1 MSERALLEAARA
13 GDEDAFRSLI
23 EPHRERVHAHCYRML
38 NSVQDAE
45 DAFQETLLRA
55 WRGLDS
61 FRGRSTIGSWL
72 YTIATN
78 ACLRILET
86 RHKRPLGLDAE
97 LAEELS
103 DPGPTPEAGYEQRET
118 AELAFAA
125 VLRYLPARQR
135 VVLVLREVLAFTA
148 AESAEIL
155 ATTAQ
160 AVNSALQRARRTL
173 DERFAELREQA
184 ASEALGEALA
194 RVKAERLAASLAQGD
209 VAAIVA
215 GLDERAPAMSL
226 GPVRDLTLRVDDRR
240 HPPRLASPRSH
251 CRRHGLARRSDPAH
265 GARDQGAALRPGC
278 GPGRVRS

>member
-38 NSVQDAE
+38 RSVQDAE

-97 LAEELS
+97 LEELS
-103 DPGPTPEAGYEQRET
+103 DPGPTPEAGYEQRDT

-184 ASEALGEALA
+184 GSETFGEALA
-194 RVKAERLAASLAQGD
+194 RVKAERLAASLSQGD

-226 GPVRDLTLRVDDRR
+226 GSGADLTPRADDRR

-251 CRRHGLARRSDPAH
+251 CWRHGLARRCDAAH
-265 GARDQGAALRPGC
+265 GARDQSAALRPGC
-278 GPGRVRS
+278 GTGRVRS

>member
-13 GDEDAFRSLI
+13 GDEEAFRALI
-23 EPHRERVHAHCYRML
+23 EPHRERVQAHCRRML

-45 DAFQETLLRA
+45 DALQETLLRA
-55 WRGLDS
+55 WRGLGS

-97 LAEELS
+97 LEELS
-103 DPGPTPEAGYEQRET
+103 DPGPTPEAGYEQRDT

-155 ATTAQ
+155 ATTVQ

-173 DERFAELREQA
+173 DERFAELTHRTG
-184 ASEALGEALA
+184 SEAGARAKAQRLVSSLA
-194 RVKAERLAASLAQGD
+194 RGD
-209 VAAIVA
+209 VGAILA
-215 GLDERAPAMSL
+215 GLDEPKPAMSR
-226 GPVRDLTLRVDDRR
+226 GPRADLTLRVDDRR
-240 HPPRLASPRSH
+240 HPPRLASPWSH
-251 CRRHGLARRSDPAH
+251 CRRHGLARRCDPAR
-265 GARDQGAALRPGC
+265 GAGDPSSALRPGC
-278 GPGRVRS
+278 GPGRVRT

>member
-38 NSVQDAE
+38 RSVQDAE

-97 LAEELS
+97 LEELS
-103 DPGPTPEAGYEQRET
+103 DPGPTPEAGYEQRDT

-148 AESAEIL
+148 AESAGIL

-184 ASEALGEALA
+184 GSETFGEALA
-194 RVKAERLAASLAQGD
+194 RVKAERLAASLSQGD

-251 CRRHGLARRSDPAH
+251 CRSHGLARRCNPAY
-265 GARDQGAALRPGC
+265 GTRDQSAALRPGC

>member
-1 MSERALLEAARA
+1 MSERALLEAARV

-23 EPHRERVHAHCYRML
+23 EPHRERLQGHCYRML
-38 NSVQDAE
+38 RSVQDAE
-45 DAFQETLLRA
+45 DAFQDTLIRA

-86 RHKRPLGLDAE
+86 RRKRPLDLDAE
-97 LAEELS
+97 RAEELS

-125 VLRYLPARQR
+125 ALRYLPARQR

-148 AESAEIL
+148 GECAEIL

-173 DERFAELREQA
+173 DERFAELTEQA
-184 ASEALGEALA
+184 GSEALA
-194 RVKAERLAASLAQGD
+194 RAWTERLVASLAQGD

-226 GPVRDLTLRVDDRR
+226 GPGADLTLRADDRR

-251 CRRHGLARRSDPAH
+251 CRRHGLARRCDPAH
-265 GARDQGAALRPGC
+265 GARDQSAALRPGC